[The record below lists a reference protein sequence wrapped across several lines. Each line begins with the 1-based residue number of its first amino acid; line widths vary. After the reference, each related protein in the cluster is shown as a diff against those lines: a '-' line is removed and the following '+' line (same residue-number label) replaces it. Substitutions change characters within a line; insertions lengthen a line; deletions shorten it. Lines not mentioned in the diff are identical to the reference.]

1 MNGSGIV
8 KLIMMITV
16 ASLCLCACE
25 EDAAPKSSFGEGDV
39 LTDGEVLIGDT
50 SEEEQSE
57 GEESANEPTTSASTI
72 KTSKRLDLEMLPA
85 PVKRMAGLCD
95 AINIACVDQRTAY
108 NADDPEFVWHC
119 VHMYVV
125 NSTDK
130 DMGFKRVDSLVDAEP
145 NVVTQVIYAMFG
157 KLSKIPQIPYDIE
170 TEGTDGP
177 IPHIQISNDLRYR
190 FLRVDRGISAP
201 DIRRVTQ
208 YSDGSMEME
217 VALVDSE
224 SGEETVSFIY
234 SMRANTRDTTTS
246 ALFDY
251 EITGVRPADKIT
263 SDKMSGM
270 PFLVQVIQTYGY
282 DSYSRDDP
290 KYDEVVEV
298 MQFSSFVPDDK
309 EMEKLNKRISDEVM
323 EYVNRPLDDV
333 SWHEICSYPITNYDY
348 VQLAVTMATYPS
360 YAKDPGIR
368 CYNYSKDEQRALDEN
383 DAYRLCDTTAEKLAE
398 HVRSLWK
405 PGSETEILTDITYE
419 GFIVRADGSVDMYY
433 TVNVDNTDAE
443 PYSRLIVYNSGTDG
457 LRIVFDG
464 YGIVPEDEED
474 AVKPKL
480 THGKKE

>member
-1 MNGSGIV
+1 MNRGVIV
-8 KLIMMITV
+8 KLIMTIAV
-16 ASLCLCACE
+16 SALCLSACE
-25 EDAAPKSSFGEGDV
+25 PDPVPKSNFGEGDV

-50 SEEEQSE
+50 SEEEQSQ
-57 GEESANEPTTSASTI
+57 GEESGDEPTTSASTI

-85 PVKRMAGLCD
+85 GVKRMSGLCG
-95 AINIACVDQRTAY
+95 AINMACVEQRKAY

-119 VHMYVV
+119 VHLYVV
-125 NSTDK
+125 NCSDK
-130 DMGFKRVDSLVDAEP
+130 EMEFKRVDSVVDAEP
-145 NVVTQVIYAMFG
+145 NVITQLIYAMFG
-157 KLSKIPQIPYDIE
+157 KLSKIPQIPYELEMEDSD
-170 TEGTDGP
+170 GTV
-177 IPHIQISNDLRYR
+177 PHIQISNDLKYR
-190 FLRVDRGISAP
+190 FQITDRGSLTSE
-201 DIRRVTQ
+201 IRRVTQ

-217 VALVDSE
+217 VALIDSE

-263 SDKMSGM
+263 SDKMNGM
-270 PFLVQVIQTYGY
+270 PFLVQAIQTYGY
-282 DSYSRDDP
+282 DSYTGDDP

-298 MQFSSFVPDDK
+298 MQFSSFVPDD
-309 EMEKLNKRISDEVM
+309 EEVEKLNERIAGEVM

-333 SWHEICSYPITNYDY
+333 QWHEICSYPITNYDY
-348 VQLAVTMATYPS
+348 VQLAVTLATYPS
-360 YAKDPGIR
+360 YAKDPEIR

-383 DAYRLCDTTAEKLAE
+383 DAYGLCDTTAEKLAE

-405 PGSETEILTDITYE
+405 PGSETEILTDISYD
-419 GFIVRADGSVDMYY
+419 GFIVRADGSVDVYY
-433 TVNVDNTDAE
+433 TANVDNKDAE

-457 LRIVFDG
+457 LRIAFDG